1 MNNKRKYFGV
11 QKHSGFQSDPI
22 PGIGQHSGDP
32 TNTPGNFTKPGSA
45 NKMSNEPDSIDVS
58 RLMKHPIPKQDDGRM
73 TPPSRSR
80 VHFQH
85 VPQNRNELLDA
96 VVEARSMEE
105 LEALVEVAKQ
115 NGIEI

>member
-1 MNNKRKYFGV
+1 MGRKYFGT
-11 QKHSGFQSDPI
+11 QKHDGFESNPI
-22 PGIGQHSGDP
+22 PGIGMHSGDP
-32 TNTPGNFTKPGSA
+32 ANTNYNFTKPGSA
-45 NKMSNEPDSIDVS
+45 NRMSNEPDEFTFSKNVLKNVKPVDN
-58 RLMKHPIPKQDDGRM
+58 GRM
-73 TPPSRSR
+73 TPPNRSK
-80 VHFQH
+80 VTFSH